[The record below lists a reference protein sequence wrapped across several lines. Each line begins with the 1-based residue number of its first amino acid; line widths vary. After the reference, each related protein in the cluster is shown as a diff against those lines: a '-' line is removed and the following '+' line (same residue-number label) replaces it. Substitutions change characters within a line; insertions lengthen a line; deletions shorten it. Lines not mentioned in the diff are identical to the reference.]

1 MRNGDPMVSS
11 LNERI
16 DNMFNRDRLFA
27 TAIVAV
33 LWLTELF
40 VMFAVRQYMPGAATE
55 IVCWIAAAV
64 LLLFNTASIFA
75 MLKHYAEDKAHIYG
89 VDIRHIDAGR

>member
-1 MRNGDPMVSS
+1 MAST

-16 DNMFNRDRLFA
+16 DAMFNRDRLFA

-40 VMFAVRQYMPGAATE
+40 VMLAVRQYMPSAATE
-55 IVCWIAAAV
+55 TVCWIAAGV

-75 MLKHYAEDKAHIYG
+75 MLKHYAEDKNHIYG
-89 VDIRHIDAGR
+89 VDIRHIDAGH